1 MKKLCILLLFL
12 LSGFCLSGQTNENW
26 YVGEWTCVVEGNSV
40 FITKDKRL
48 IAPDYYRGSRK
59 MYEADEIGTTTFYRV
74 PWDDDTPEEE
84 LTEENTISVGL
95 DRADL
100 ILTLSTE
107 EASMDYYL
115 ERNSST
121 NGSSQANS
129 NQLSPG
135 HDDEWKSAFERNNG
149 YLVFKSDSA
158 YKPGYETKNVYR
170 PCYFVLKG
178 YGRTFKHGIVKYVFY
193 DSVEEMGLY
202 EMDDD
207 VLLFFDMRRSTP
219 PRAIREGL
227 PRTEFAINGQVFNL
241 DFESGISFSGV
252 IKENKITFNAVYGS
266 ECPSRYDYFPNY

>member
-115 ERNSST
+115 ERNSS
-121 NGSSQANS
+121 NYDSREVLSSPRAQNS
-129 NQLSPG
+129 DQIWREAFNEDGYMILT
-135 HDDEWKSAFERNNG
+135 WKEGNYR
-149 YLVFKSDSA
+149 SDI
-158 YKPGYETKNVYR
+158 
-170 PCYFVLKG
+170 VLKG
-178 YGRTFKHGIVKYVFY
+178 YGSSFKNGKVTIFGGGGRVAEAV
-193 DSVEEMGLY
+193 GLY
-202 EMDDD
+202 HFDDGVLMFPELMNGSGYPAETFAIEGRIFNVEFTPTISITEYKEPFQGKTEKRKYTQTPTYKMD
-207 VLLFFDMRRSTP
+207 FDYTMSRNP
-219 PRAIREGL
+219 H
-227 PRTEFAINGQVFNL
+227 PRTRN
-241 DFESGISFSGV
+241 
-252 IKENKITFNAVYGS
+252 
-266 ECPSRYDYFPNY
+266 